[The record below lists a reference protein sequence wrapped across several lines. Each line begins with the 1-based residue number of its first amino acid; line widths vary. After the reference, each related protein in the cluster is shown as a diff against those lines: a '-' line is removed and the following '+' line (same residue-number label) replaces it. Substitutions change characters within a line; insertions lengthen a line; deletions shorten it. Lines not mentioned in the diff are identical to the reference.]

1 MKKTSISSLLEKKQ
15 IKAEDIAEKALQN
28 PNLIQE
34 LVDGISSSSPRI
46 RFGSAKILRII
57 SEKNPQMLYSKMDFF
72 INLLDSDN
80 TILKWNAMDII
91 ANLAT
96 VDANKKFDSLLF
108 KKYCSFLREGNLITA
123 AHVVE
128 NLAKIA
134 KAKPQFQEEI
144 TEKLLEVEE
153 ISLPTEEC
161 RNILIGKTINAFN
174 DYYHKIRDKEKVIL
188 FTRRHLK
195 NSRNATRTKAA
206 RFLRKLEKTGKIS

>member
-1 MKKTSISSLLEKKQ
+1 MKKASISSLLEKKQ
-15 IKAEDIAEKALQN
+15 VKAEDIAEQALQN

-57 SEKNPQMLYSKMDFF
+57 SEKNPQLLYSKMDFF
-72 INLLDSDN
+72 VKLLNSDN

-96 VDANKKFDSLLF
+96 VDLDNKFDSLLF

-161 RNILIGKTINAFN
+161 RNILIGKTINAFS
-174 DYYHKIRDKEKVIL
+174 DYYDKIKDKEKVIS

-195 NSRNATRTKAA
+195 NPRNATRTKAT
-206 RFLRKLEKTGKIS
+206 RFLRKLEKTEKIS